1 MLATTPVAHLL
12 IYALDRRLSGSFVL
26 EEANRR
32 KHAVYFADGAPAIA
46 RLATPVAR
54 LGELAVERGVLE
66 GGRLDEAV
74 ARARETNSRLG
85 RVLVEWGVLDE
96 SGVEALLG
104 EQVARR
110 VVELGLLP
118 PDTRYGYYDGT
129 NFLERAGGPKVPAQ
143 PLPLVWRVLKQSQD
157 TTRINEMLARFQGIA
172 LRFHVDAPLL
182 GFGFDGPEQS
192 VVDVLAARPQP
203 FSELAARQL
212 LEPER
217 LQKLVYLF
225 VALRY
230 FDTGG
235 AARPVGAVVR
245 TSALP
250 PILPSSPPVAATS
263 AAPQA
268 PQSPDPPPADDE
280 FRKELRARAEASR
293 DSYYDVLGVPRDAPE
308 SAIAGAYFQL
318 AKRWHPDRLGPAY
331 SDVREVATKVFARMS
346 EAHQVLSDPA
356 RRKEYDELEKAGQ
369 GAAEDQEQVQKIVR
383 AAMNF
388 QKAQVLLKRNNLP
401 AAEEAARAALA
412 DAPDQ
417 ADHLALVAWL
427 EATKPNADLEARLRE
442 LDKAVSMEPANTRVR
457 WFRGQILKRLGKE
470 RKALEDFRL
479 IVEQDPRHVD
489 AQREIRLHDMKRPGA
504 RTSHPPS
511 DRGGEAGRASVPPG
525 EKGGIFGRLFKR

>member
-1 MLATTPVAHLL
+1 
-12 IYALDRRLSGSFVL
+12 
-26 EEANRR
+26 
-32 KHAVYFADGAPAIA
+32 
-46 RLATPVAR
+46 
-54 LGELAVERGVLE
+54 
-66 GGRLDEAV
+66 
-74 ARARETNSRLG
+74 
-85 RVLVEWGVLDE
+85 
-96 SGVEALLG
+96 
-104 EQVARR
+104 
-110 VVELGLLP
+110 
-118 PDTRYGYYDGT
+118 
-129 NFLERAGGPKVPAQ
+129 
-143 PLPLVWRVLKQSQD
+143 
-157 TTRINEMLARFQGIA
+157 
-172 LRFHVDAPLL
+172 
-182 GFGFDGPEQS
+182 
-192 VVDVLAARPQP
+192 
-203 FSELAARQL
+203 
-212 LEPER
+212 
-217 LQKLVYLF
+217 
-225 VALRY
+225 
-230 FDTGG
+230 
-235 AARPVGAVVR
+235 
-245 TSALP
+245 
-250 PILPSSPPVAATS
+250 VAATS

-525 EKGGIFGRLFKR
+525 ERGGIFGRLFKR